1 MSEETGPPRERK
13 LLIYAVIVFL
23 VLLAAMFGWKE
34 LSQFR
39 FERSIQ
45 AEREAER
52 AHLEEQ
58 ESRIR
63 DAAVARVSEMI
74 ELFSMPLA
82 WAVRSE
88 AVKEDFDQIEEYMLQ
103 LIKQPSIR
111 VVAYVGND
119 GNVQLATDRKIQSEP
134 VHKLYGDLTA
144 AEEVS
149 LRSVEDDLRLMV
161 PVLGYN
167 ERLGSFVVVFDRAK
181 LLTLP

>member
-1 MSEETGPPRERK
+1 MSEQTGPPRERK
-13 LLIYAVIVFL
+13 LLIYAVIVFI

-34 LSQFR
+34 LSLFR

-45 AEREAER
+45 VEREAER
-52 AHLEEQ
+52 AHLAEQ

-88 AVKEDFDQIEEYMLQ
+88 AVQDDYGQIEEYMLQ
-103 LIKQPSIR
+103 LIKRPSIR
-111 VVAYVGND
+111 VVAYVGSD
-119 GNVQLATDRKIQSEP
+119 GNVQMATDRKIQGEP
-134 VHKLYGDLTA
+134 AQALYGDLTA
-144 AEEVS
+144 GEEVE
-149 LRSVEDDLRLMV
+149 LRSVENDLRLMV

-167 ERLGSFVVVFDRAK
+167 ERLGSFVVVFDRAM